1 MAEHVLR
8 AEGKDNSDGKTM
20 FGLSL
25 LISLNINMNIGQT
38 VSLEIWVL
46 ITLTQKPPL
55 TANADLRALKHS
67 HQR

>member
-8 AEGKDNSDGKTM
+8 AEGKDNSDDKTM

-38 VSLEIWVL
+38 VCLEIWVL

-55 TANADLRALKHS
+55 TAHADLRALKQS